1 LGGEVKSVCEEAVL
15 RFCNVSGVMDD
26 INNVRAD
33 FRITDSRRMRGWLD
47 WIFWLVLV
55 ARSVYWQL
63 VTAG

>member
-1 LGGEVKSVCEEAVL
+1 MGGEVKSVCEEAVL